1 MIAARMVGG
10 GQLVLGLAM
19 VVAPDRVARASAGGS
34 ATAPAAIVRVLGL
47 RQAGQGALNLLRP
60 SRAGLDLGA
69 GVDATHLA
77 SMIALAVAAPRYRRT
92 AAVSGAIALASIG
105 AGLAARR

>member
-1 MIAARMVGG
+1 MVGG

-19 VVAPDRVARASAGGS
+19 IGAPDRVARASAGRS
-34 ATAPAAIVRVLGL
+34 RTAPSAVVRVLGV

-60 SRAGLDLGA
+60 SRTALELGA

-77 SMIALAVAAPRYRRT
+77 SMVALAVAAPRYRRT
-92 AAVSGAIALASIG
+92 AVISGAIALASIG